1 MTNHKNKK
9 QKVEKVELESPV
21 NGNLLTSDSTKTL
34 RASHDKSG
42 PYKHIVLDQL
52 CTDERMRKIHH
63 EITINMKADFK
74 ETDLFKVFQT
84 GDLATLDSE
93 REAAMPNLFALRKA
107 IYSAEFRQF
116 VQDITGCGELTDR
129 VDCSCNAYAHGC
141 HLLCHDDVIGTRRIS
156 YIIYLTDPD
165 DPWTAEDGGALE
177 LYPLIDSSIVST
189 TSETEDGKTVQLQ
202 QGVPT
207 SLPGGTLLPTYNT
220 MLIFAVQPGRSYHSV
235 QEVFSAEKPRISI
248 SGWYHATTPPVGAD
262 RSSLKQIMTL
272 GDDHRVFSQFTGAAA
287 PQASMLAG
295 GLTLSKKELK
305 QLGAWINPNYLA
317 PAAMK
322 DINEQFCANSSLQ
335 LNDFIRADVAFKLTS
350 ALITTDEAQNAGHG
364 KPQLDYALGTSEAW
378 ELVGPPH
385 KRRHLVY
392 QPSSAGESAATAKKT
407 AQDEV
412 GAQLDAIRQ
421 QLFRSA
427 VFAKYLQIVTALEPL
442 GYKDEVRRFRPGLD
456 YTVAHYGVLTKVARL
471 DATLCFVNDDKDIQD
486 KVLGRPSEKSAP
498 VESAVDTKPKKEK
511 KAAKEGSGDEDED
524 SDEEEEEE
532 DYELSYEEV
541 WDGGEVGGFECYI
554 EAEEDPENAEA
565 AEVYR
570 GSYNSVNGNTK
581 SDSKAEKAEKD
592 ARKKSGGKEE
602 EEEEEDNTT
611 SLLSV
616 SAMNNTLNLVM
627 RDEGVMKFI
636 KYVSANAPGSRWDI
650 AVEYE
655 ITPPEGEEDSSEGS
669 DDSEEE
675 DSEEGSEEEES

>member
-1 MTNHKNKK
+1 
-9 QKVEKVELESPV
+9 LGSPV
-21 NGNLLTSDSTKTL
+21 NGSLLTRDSTKSL
-34 RASHDKSG
+34 RASHDESG

-52 CTDERMRKIHH
+52 CTDERMRKIHN
-63 EITINMKADFK
+63 EITNNMKADFK

-84 GDLATLDSE
+84 GDLATLDNE

-177 LYPLIDSSIVST
+177 LYPLIDSSVVST
-189 TSETEDGKTVQLQ
+189 TSVTEDGKTVQLQ
-202 QGVPT
+202 QGVPA

-248 SGWYHATTPPVGAD
+248 SGWYHATTPPVGSD

-272 GDDHRVFSQFTGAAA
+272 GDDHRVFSQFTGAVA
-287 PQASMLAG
+287 PPQSSMLAG
-295 GLTLSKKELK
+295 GLVLSKKELK

-335 LNDFIRADVAFKLTS
+335 LNDFIRSDVAYKLTS

-364 KPQLDYALGTSEAW
+364 KPQLNYALGTTDAW

-392 QPSSAGESAATAKKT
+392 TPSEGENTTKKSAE
-407 AQDEV
+407 DEV

-471 DATLCFVNDDKDIQD
+471 DATLCFVNDDKDLQD
-486 KVLGRPSEKSAP
+486 KLLGRPADKSTAM
-498 VESAVDTKPKKEK
+498 ENETK
-511 KAAKEGSGDEDED
+511 KAAKPDKPEKGSDDED
-524 SDEEEEEE
+524 SDEEEEE

-592 ARKKSGGKEE
+592 AKKKSAVGGEE

-655 ITPPEGEEDSSEGS
+655 ITPPEGGEDSSEGS
-669 DDSEEE
+669 ESEEDE
-675 DSEEGSEEEES
+675 SGSEEGSDEEES

>member
-1 MTNHKNKK
+1 MSERKNKK
-9 QKVEKVELESPV
+9 QKVELESPV
-21 NGNLLTSDSTKTL
+21 NSNLLSKDKTKSL
-34 RASHDKSG
+34 RKAHDESG

-63 EITINMKADFK
+63 EVTNNMKADFK

-84 GDLATLDSE
+84 GDLATLDGGKES
-93 REAAMPNLFALRKA
+93 AMPNLFALRKA
-107 IYSAEFRQF
+107 IYSSEFRQF

-177 LYPLIDSSIVST
+177 LYPLIDSSIVTT
-189 TSETEDGKTVQLQ
+189 TSETGDGKGTVQTVQ

-207 SLPGGTLLPTYNT
+207 SLPGGTLLPLYNT

-235 QEVFSAEKPRISI
+235 QEVFNSEKPRISI
-248 SGWYHATTPPVGAD
+248 SGWYHATTPPVGSD
-262 RSSLKQIMTL
+262 KSSLKQIMTL
-272 GDDHRVFSQFTGAAA
+272 GDDHRVFSQFTGAASA
-287 PQASMLAG
+287 AKNSMLAG
-295 GLTLSKKELK
+295 ALTLSKKELK
-305 QLGAWINPNYLA
+305 ELSAWINPNYLA

-335 LNDFIRADVAFKLTS
+335 LNDFIRSDVAYKLTS

-364 KPQLDYALGTSEAW
+364 KPQLNYSLGTSDAW
-378 ELVGPPH
+378 QLVGPPH
-385 KRRHLVY
+385 KRRHLAY
-392 QPSSAGESAATAKKT
+392 NPTTSSDDTKKT
-407 AQDEV
+407 PQDEV
-412 GAQLDAIRQ
+412 GAMLDAIRQ

-471 DATLCFVNDDKDIQD
+471 DATLCFVNDDKDLQD
-486 KVLGRPSEKSAP
+486 KLLGKPSEKSVAKP
-498 VESAVDTKPKKEK
+498 ADTASK
-511 KAAKEGSGDEDED
+511 KAAKKSEESDN
-524 SDEEEEEE
+524 SDEEEEDDD

-581 SDSKAEKAEKD
+581 SEKPE
-592 ARKKSGGKEE
+592 KKSKKGGAE

-616 SAMNNTLNLVM
+616 SACNNTLNLVM

-655 ITPPEGEEDSSEGS
+655 ITPPDVGEDSSEGS
-669 DDSEEE
+669 
-675 DSEEGSEEEES
+675 EGSEEEESGSEEGSEQE